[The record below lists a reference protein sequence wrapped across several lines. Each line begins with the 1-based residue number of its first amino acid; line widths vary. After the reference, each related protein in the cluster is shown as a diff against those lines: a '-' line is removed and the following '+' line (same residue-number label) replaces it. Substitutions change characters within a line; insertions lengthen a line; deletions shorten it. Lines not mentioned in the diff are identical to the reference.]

1 VFKRIHLGCFALAA
15 LLIVGCGGSDPGR
28 PASERT
34 PDTRSAQLPQGGE
47 AVKLDPAEFTTEIDH
62 PYWPMR
68 PRSRW
73 IYREQSENG
82 GTLRGEVTVTDKIK
96 EVAGVKAR
104 VIHDVVTKDGRLVE
118 VTDDWYAQ
126 DKTGNLWYLGEDTT
140 EYQNGRPHSS
150 GGSWEAGVDGAQAGI
165 MLPADPRVGMTYR
178 QEYYA
183 GEAEDAARVLSLGEQ
198 AEVPA
203 GHFTGALL
211 TKDYTP
217 LEPKMLEYKLY
228 AKGVGPVMTVGV
240 SGDVGL
246 EQLVRSTGHSSEG

>member
-1 VFKRIHLGCFALAA
+1 VFKPIHAGCLAVVA
-15 LLIVGCGGSDPGR
+15 LLIAGCGGSDPGK
-28 PASERT
+28 PAS
-34 PDTRSAQLPQGGE
+34 DTRSNPLPQGGE
-47 AVKLDPAEFTTEIDH
+47 TVKLDPADFTTEIDNA
-62 PYWPMR
+62 YWPMR
-68 PRSRW
+68 PGTRW
-73 IYREQSENG
+73 IYREQSQHE
-82 GTLRGEVTVTDKIK
+82 GTLRGEVTVTDKVK
-96 EVAGVKAR
+96 EVDGVKAR
-104 VIHDVVTKDGRLVE
+104 VIHDVATKDGRLVE

-140 EYQNGRPHSS
+140 EYRNGKPHST

-165 MLPADPRVGMTYR
+165 MIPATPHAGMTYR

-183 GEAEDAARVLSLGEQ
+183 GKAEDAARVLSLGEQ

-228 AKGVGPVMTVGV
+228 AKGVGPVMTLGV
-240 SGDVGL
+240 SGDVGV
-246 EQLVRSTGHSSEG
+246 EQLVRVKGQASGG